1 MNKEEKYTC
10 NDVNCMCWECLK
22 EHWRN
27 GCDFG
32 KADGPDDSIK
42 ECDCDYKG

>member
-1 MNKEEKYTC
+1 MSKDNKITC
-10 NDVNCMCWECLK
+10 NDINCMCYECLK

-27 GCDFG
+27 GCDYG
-32 KADGPDDSIK
+32 KAELDDTCK